1 MTLETVTLETMTQ
14 DLSAQG
20 LLIMVASPNLEE
32 MLVDVLLEMPEIS
45 GFTSSEVSGH
55 GAHGAA
61 LSLMEQVTGRQ
72 KRIQF
77 MVYGLF
83 EDLQKITASLKMQFE
98 QADIRYIL
106 IPTFGSQ
113 FI

>member
-1 MTLETVTLETMTQ
+1 MTQEAMIQKTMTQ
-14 DLSAQG
+14 ELSAEG

-32 MLVDVLLEMPEIS
+32 MLVDVLLEKPEIS
-45 GFTSSEVSGH
+45 GFTSSQVSGH
-55 GAHGAA
+55 GAHGAK

-72 KRIQF
+72 QRTQF

-83 EDLQKITASLKMQFE
+83 DDLQKIVANLKTQFE

-106 IPTFGSQ
+106 VPTLGSQ
-113 FI
+113 LI

>member
-55 GAHGAA
+55 GAHGAV

-83 EDLQKITASLKMQFE
+83 EDLQKITASLKNQFE

-106 IPTFGSQ
+106 IPTLGSQ

>member
-1 MTLETVTLETMTQ
+1 MTQ
-14 DLSAQG
+14 ELSAQG

-32 MLVDVLLEMPEIS
+32 MLVDVLLEKREVS

-72 KRIQF
+72 RRIQF

-83 EDLQKITASLKMQFE
+83 EDLQKMATSLKAQFG